1 MWLLSVII
9 LPSLWLRLTST
20 TSVVYA
26 TYLQKKKTH
35 THFFLL
41 KLFLAVDLLWFYF
54 QFIPKRKIAFNFSET
69 RFHDFLVIQNVLCCI
84 NTQLWVIDNIIITSL
99 ASCVPLQAPRD
110 GKIKDNDIKHS
121 ALVFF
126 SCNDGFQMNGSIILK
141 CIDGKWNGSAPTC
154 KGLRTFPSS
163 VVFTTFISL
172 VCTISSSSSFFLV
185 SNKLIK

>member
-9 LPSLWLRLTST
+9 LPSLWLSITTT

-26 TYLQKKKTH
+26 TYLQKKP

-41 KLFLAVDLLWFYF
+41 KLFFSRWSLMVLFL
-54 QFIPKRKIAFNFSET
+54 FIHKRKIAFNFSEK
-69 RFHDFLVIQNVLCCI
+69 RFDDFLVIQNMLCCI
-84 NTQLWVIDNIIITSL
+84 NTPLWVIDNIIITSL

-110 GKIKDNDIKHS
+110 GKLKNNDIKHS

-141 CIDGKWNGSAPTC
+141 CIDGQWNGSAPTC